1 MLEESEV
8 TVISKLKVSELLC
21 LDEPLPSKL
30 NAIRF
35 VLDVLGLLD
44 SKVSNDAVPLAK
56 CYGAL
61 VACLTVLGHHYR
73 TSGSLS
79 P

>member
-1 MLEESEV
+1 MRTSCETSSTLEESEV
-8 TVISKLKVSELLC
+8 AVISKLKVSELLC

-44 SKVSNDAVPLAK
+44 PRVSRSTSDTAPLVK
-56 CYGAL
+56 CYDVL
-61 VACLTVLGHHYR
+61 VV
-73 TSGSLS
+73 
-79 P
+79 